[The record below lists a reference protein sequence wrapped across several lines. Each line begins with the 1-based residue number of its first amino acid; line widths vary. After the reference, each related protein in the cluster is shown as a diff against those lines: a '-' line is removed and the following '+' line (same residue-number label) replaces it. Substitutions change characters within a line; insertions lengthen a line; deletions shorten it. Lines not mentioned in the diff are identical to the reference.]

1 MPRRRLPLLRETL
14 FINTIFARSLL
25 GLRRFEEAVKASK
38 EAIRLSDGKYDY
50 MHFTLASAYFE
61 SGNWR
66 AAAQSY
72 EKAAEMDPKDDA
84 APYNIA
90 PCYARLGHYPD
101 AA

>member
-1 MPRRRLPLLRETL
+1 
-14 FINTIFARSLL
+14 
-25 GLRRFEEAVKASK
+25 
-38 EAIRLSDGKYDY
+38 

-90 PCYARLGHYPD
+90 LCYARLGYYRD
-101 AA
+101 AASWYEEVLRRNPNHKDRRDILNRIRLLRQ